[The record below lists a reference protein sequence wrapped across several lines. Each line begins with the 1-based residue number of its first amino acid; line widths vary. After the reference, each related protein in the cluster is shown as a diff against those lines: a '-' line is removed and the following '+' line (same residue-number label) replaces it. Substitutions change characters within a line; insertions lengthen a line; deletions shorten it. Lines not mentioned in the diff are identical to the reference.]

1 MKLIGLMATAA
12 LAAGGLP
19 LAGAFAAAPQSDEA
33 ARQEKKICRT
43 EKATGSLT
51 RRTRI
56 CLTETQWRELNR
68 RTRRGLEEMG
78 QSGSGAPRCMSAMD
92 VACGAPGPSGPAAGP
107 GGM

>member
-1 MKLIGLMATAA
+1 MKQLSMA
-12 LAAGGLP
+12 LAFAVAVGGVP
-19 LAGAFAAAPQSDEA
+19 AIAQEPQEEP
-33 ARQEKKICRT
+33 RREKKICRT

-56 CLTETQWRELNR
+56 CMTESQWRELNN

-78 QSGSGAPRCMSAMD
+78 QSGSGAPRCISAMD
-92 VACGAPGPSGPAAGP
+92 AACGAPGAGGPPAGP